1 MLEAPTLLARRQSRP
16 TECAPVHTHPDLH
29 FRTVRPSLLDLRFCG
44 DAWIEPDE
52 EGTLQLCLGDYCLAR
67 LEGSSLDLP
76 ALNRLFDAMR
86 HRRPRLRGQGLRRR
100 S

>member
-1 MLEAPTLLARRQSRP
+1 MLEAAPLMTRRHSR
-16 TECAPVHTHPDLH
+16 TSDRAPAHTPPDLH

-52 EGTLQLCLGDYCLAR
+52 RGTLQLYLGDYCLAR
-67 LEGSSLDLP
+67 VEGSTVDLP

-86 HRRPRLRGQGLRRR
+86 HRRPRLRGQGLRRKN
-100 S
+100 